1 MRLSAQQRDIIRE
14 EVARAFGANSRVKLF
29 GSRTDDSARGGDI
42 DLFVETGSGVTSKE
56 LLDCELR
63 LHAALQRK
71 LGERR
76 IDIVVHRRG
85 APERAIDA
93 QAKRSGIPI

>member
-1 MRLSAQQRDIIRE
+1 MRLTPQQRDIIRE
-14 EVARAFGANSRVKLF
+14 EVGRAFGLDARVKLF

-42 DLFVETGSGVTSKE
+42 DLYVEADGDSSSDE
-56 LLDCELR
+56 LLERELR
-63 LHAALQRK
+63 LHAALQRR

-85 APERAIDA
+85 APPRSIDTHAERT
-93 QAKRSGIPI
+93 GVPV